1 MLEKPA
7 SDDGFLRWIRL
18 KLTAAGYPSEVV
30 LRTTLHSLR
39 AGAATQA
46 FIDRVP
52 VHVIQRQGRWRS
64 DAVFIYIRL
73 SMRGVHEWLARALRQ
88 SATGRAEREPESAAA
103 KLRRIQTECAAAD
116 RAARDCQAA
125 AEATGSARR
134 WRRPQSDS
142 GTDDD
147 QYN

>member
-1 MLEKPA
+1 
-7 SDDGFLRWIRL
+7 
-18 KLTAAGYPSEVV
+18 
-30 LRTTLHSLR
+30 
-39 AGAATQA
+39 
-46 FIDRVP
+46 
-52 VHVIQRQGRWRS
+52 
-64 DAVFIYIRL
+64 
-73 SMRGVHEWLARALRQ
+73 MRGVHEWLARALRQ